1 MKAMILAAGLGNR
14 MRPLTLY
21 STKASFEVVVSHLL
35 CGILKT

>member
-21 STKASFEVVVSHLL
+21 TPKP
-35 CGILKT
+35 